1 MINRKFKPPLL
12 ASWLLKRCAKYDSDK
27 SLNGDFDE
35 EYFEIVQ
42 NRGEIS
48 AWCWYWFHLFRSL
61 PFILKDSTY
70 WSFAMF
76 ANYLKIALRNIKNHK
91 GYSFIIISGL
101 TVSLALGFLI
111 IQILSV
117 YYSYDEFHENKDR
130 IYRVITHRTTEKGER
145 TLASAPPP
153 IAASISQDCPGV
165 EKIVRIKTVF
175 NLSVINK
182 TQKFPIHSYI
192 VDPDF
197 LTIFDFELE
206 YGDRF
211 TALTKP
217 YSIILELEQSQ
228 KFFGNQNPVGK
239 ILNIENYGEFTVT
252 GVLKEYTDMFS
263 HVNMRNLISSS
274 TLPSLENQ
282 KIIEPCLQDW
292 QTILYHYVYFLL
304 KENTNLDQIESVLQ
318 QYAQTNYNDVDYSV
332 SFRVQSLLDILP
344 GNSLSNHLGSTAP
357 MEPVY
362 ILVAVAIMI
371 ALAAG
376 FNYTNLSMAKA
387 ISRAREV
394 GIRKVVGAKRFQ
406 LFFQFTGEA
415 IIISLISLFLAF
427 LFYKSW
433 LVPSFQNLNPI
444 FAEFFTFELNLRIF
458 IYFIGFSIFTG
469 IAAGIVPAFY
479 ISKFKPVKILR
490 NVSGIRLFS
499 KITFRKVLIVFQF
512 TLSLIFIISMIIAY
526 QQVRYIRQLDP
537 GFNYDNIVN
546 VELKGTD
553 YQIYRQEIST
563 NSNIV
568 NVSACDFLP
577 GLSPGLPHWFKNEN
591 MLDSLAIWSFSVDQ
605 HYIDNLKM
613 ELVAG
618 SLFPKTISDD
628 HEQFI
633 IINELAA
640 KNIGYTFP
648 ADAISKNLIYRDG
661 TGVEIIGV
669 VKDFAQDDLYNELKP
684 CFFKYIPEN
693 FRYANIRISPNSTK
707 EIIPFLKE
715 KWETL
720 NSEMPFTFYFY
731 DDLIEEELSD
741 LEIMKALIRFISILA
756 IFISCL
762 GLLGIADYSAKLKI
776 KEIGVRKVL
785 GASVS
790 HIVQIL
796 SKEFTVL
803 LLTAVII
810 AVPLSFIL
818 NQMLLQIY
826 ERHVPL
832 RIEFFILGS
841 FLMLFL
847 GLSVVLLQ
855 SVRAAQANPVDALKY
870 E

>member
-1 MINRKFKPPLL
+1 MKNRKIKSPFL
-12 ASWLLKRCAKYDSDK
+12 ASWLLKRCAKYDLDK

-35 EYFEIVQ
+35 EYYQIAKEKGKF
-42 NRGEIS
+42 S
-48 AWCWYWFHLFRSL
+48 AWCWYWFHLLRSL

-76 ANYLKIALRNIKNHK
+76 TNYLKIALRNIKNHK

-117 YYSYDEFHENKDR
+117 YYSYDEFHINKDR
-130 IYRVITHRTTEKGER
+130 IYRVVTQQKTEKGD
-145 TLASAPPP
+145 TDLASAPLPL
-153 IAASISQDCPGV
+153 ASSILQDCPGI
-165 EKIVRIKTVF
+165 EKVVRIKTVF

-192 VDPDF
+192 VDSDF

-263 HVNMRNLISSS
+263 HINMRNLISSS

-282 KIIEPCLQDW
+282 KILEPCLQNW
-292 QTILYHYVYFLL
+292 QAIRYHYVYFML
-304 KENTNLDQIESVLQ
+304 KQDTNLEQIETILP
-318 QYAQTNYNDVDYSV
+318 QYAQANYNNVDYSV
-332 SFRVQSLLDILP
+332 TFRIQSLLDILP

-394 GIRKVVGAKRFQ
+394 GIRKVVGAKRLQ

-433 LVPSFQNLNPI
+433 LVPSFQNLDPI
-444 FAEFFTFELNLRIF
+444 FAEFFAFELNLKTI
-458 IYFIGFSIFTG
+458 IYFIAFSIFTG
-469 IAAGIVPAFY
+469 IAAGFVPAFY

-490 NVSGIRLFS
+490 NVSSIRLFS

-526 QQVRYIRQLDP
+526 QQVRYIKQLDP
-537 GFNYDNIVN
+537 GFNYENIIN
-546 VELKGTD
+546 VELKGID
-553 YQIYRQEIST
+553 YQIFRQEIST
-563 NSNIV
+563 NSNII

-577 GLSPGLPHWFKNEN
+577 GLSPGERYWFKNKN
-591 MLDSLAIWSFSVDQ
+591 MLDSLAIYSFSVDQ
-605 HYIDNLKM
+605 HYIETLKM
-613 ELVAG
+613 ELIAG
-618 SLFPKTISDD
+618 NQFPKTISAD

-640 KNIGYTFP
+640 KNIGYKFP
-648 ADAISKNLIYRDG
+648 ADAVGENLIYRDG
-661 TGVEIIGV
+661 TQVEIIGV
-669 VKDFAQDDLYNELKP
+669 IKDFSQDDLYNELKP
-684 CFFKYIPEN
+684 CFFRYVPEI
-693 FRYANIRISPNSTK
+693 FRQANIRISPNSTK
-707 EIIPFLKE
+707 ECIPFLQE
-715 KWETL
+715 KWKTL

-731 DDLIEEELSD
+731 SDLIEEELSD
-741 LEIMKALIRFISILA
+741 LEIMKIIIRFVSILA

-762 GLLGIADYSAKLKI
+762 GLLGIADYSAKVKT

-785 GASVS
+785 GASVKN
-790 HIVQIL
+790 IVQIL
-796 SKEFTVL
+796 SKEFAIL
-803 LLTAVII
+803 LFVAVII

-841 FLMLFL
+841 LLMLFL
-847 GLSVVLLQ
+847 GLSVVLSQ
-855 SVRAAQANPVDALKY
+855 TIRAANANPVDALKY

>member
-1 MINRKFKPPLL
+1 MKNHKLKPPFL
-12 ASWLLKRCAKYDSDK
+12 ASWFLKRFAKYDIDK

-35 EYFEIVQ
+35 EFFEITQ
-42 NRGEIS
+42 EKGNIA
-48 AWCWYWFHLFRSL
+48 AWSWYWFHFFRSV

-76 ANYLKIALRNIKNHK
+76 TNYFKIAIRNIKNHK

-130 IYRVITHRTTEKGER
+130 IYRIVTHQTTEKGDID
-145 TLASAPPP
+145 LASTPLPL
-153 IAASISQDCPGV
+153 ASSILQDCPGI
-165 EKIVRIKTVF
+165 EKVVKIKTMF

-182 TQKFPIHSYI
+182 TQKYPIHSYF

-239 ILNIENYGEFTVT
+239 ILSVENYGDFTVT

-263 HVNMRNLISSS
+263 HINMRNLISSS

-282 KIIEPCLQDW
+282 KIIEPCLQNW
-292 QTILYHYVYFLL
+292 RAIRFHYVYFML
-304 KENTNLDQIESVLQ
+304 KQDTNLEQIESVLP
-318 QYAQTNYNDVDYSV
+318 QYAQTNYNEADYSV
-332 SFRVQSLLDILP
+332 AFRVQHLLDILP

-362 ILVAVAIMI
+362 ILVVVAIMI

-376 FNYTNLSMAKA
+376 FNYTNLSMARA
-387 ISRAREV
+387 LSRAREV

-433 LVPSFQNLNPI
+433 LVPSFQNLDPI
-444 FAEFFTFELNLRIF
+444 FAEFFAFKLNLKIF
-458 IYFIGFSIFTG
+458 IDFIGFAIFTG

-490 NVSGIRLFS
+490 NGSGIRLFS
-499 KITFRKVLIVFQF
+499 KITFRKILIVFQF
-512 TLSLIFIISMIIAY
+512 SLSLIFIISMIIAY
-526 QQVRYIRQLDP
+526 QQVRYIKQLDP
-537 GFNYDNIVN
+537 GFNYENIIN
-546 VELKGTD
+546 VELKGID
-553 YQIYRQEIST
+553 YPIFRQEIST
-563 NSNIV
+563 NSNII

-577 GLSPGLPHWFKNEN
+577 GLSPGERYWFKNEN
-591 MLDSLAIWSFSVDQ
+591 MLDSLAIYSFTVDQ
-605 HYIDNLKM
+605 YYIENLKI
-613 ELVAG
+613 ELIAG
-618 SLFPKTISDD
+618 QHFPKTISAD

-640 KNIGYTFP
+640 KNIGYKFP
-648 ADAISKNLIYRDG
+648 VDAIGQNLIYRDG
-661 TGVEIIGV
+661 TKVKIIGV

-684 CFFKYIPEN
+684 CFFRYVPDI

-707 EIIPFLKE
+707 DVIPFLKE

-731 DDLIEEELSD
+731 SDLIEEELSD
-741 LEIMKALIRFISILA
+741 LEIMKIIIRFVSILA

-762 GLLGIADYSAKLKI
+762 GLLGIADYSAKVKI

-785 GASVS
+785 GASVRN
-790 HIVQIL
+790 IVQIL
-796 SKEFTVL
+796 AKEFTL
-803 LLTAVII
+803 LLFIAVII

-841 FLMLFL
+841 LLMLFL
-847 GLSVVLLQ
+847 GLSVVLSQ
-855 SVRAAQANPVDALKY
+855 TVRAAQANPVDALKY